1 MNNEPNFVAS
11 DTVVSLV
18 YTLTVNDEVVD
29 SADETNPLEFL
40 QGHQNIIPGLE
51 KALEGLAVG
60 QSKEVFI
67 QAKDAYGDYD
77 PQAVSNV
84 PRHQFPPNFPLE
96 IGRSLRVQTGDGRV
110 LGASISSFTSDQVV
124 LDFNHPLAGKNLCF
138 SVTIKDLRAATEDE
152 LASGRLGGGCSCSS
166 GSCGSAGCG
175 SGDCC

>member
-1 MNNEPNFVAS
+1 MNNEPNLVAS
-11 DTVVSLV
+11 DAVVSLV
-18 YTLTVNDEVVD
+18 YTLTVNDEVID

-67 QAKDAYGDYD
+67 QAQDAYGDYD

-124 LDFNHPLAGKNLCF
+124 LDFNHPLAGKNLF
-138 SVTIKDLRAATEDE
+138 FKVKVQDLRAATDEE
-152 LASGRLGGGCSCSS
+152 LANGRLGGGCASCSS
-166 GSCGSAGCG
+166 GKCG

>member
-1 MNNEPNFVAS
+1 MNNEPNLVAS

-18 YTLTVNDEVVD
+18 YTLTVNDEVID
-29 SADETNPLEFL
+29 SADESNPLEFI

-51 KALEGLAVG
+51 KALEGLGVG

-67 QAKDAYGDYD
+67 EAQDAYGDYD

-124 LDFNHPLAGKNLCF
+124 LDFNHPLAGKNLF
-138 SVTIKDLRAATEDE
+138 FKVKVQDLRPATDEE
-152 LASGRLGGGCSCSS
+152 LANGRLGGSCTSCSS
-166 GSCGSAGCG
+166 GKCG